1 MPSNVIARLYVGHE
15 SSIAGNTITHEGVQ
29 RAIDATRD
37 SLTRFFGGCT
47 AWAARGRF
55 VGATG
60 SYDEPCTVLETVL
73 EDNKANRDCIRV
85 IARRVAGLLSQECVL
100 VTFQPVEAEFI
111 TAE

>member
-1 MPSNVIARLYVGHE
+1 MPKTIARLYIGQV
-15 SSIAGNTITHEGVQ
+15 SSVPTTMHSPAYVDKVL
-29 RAIDATRD
+29 ADTRD

-47 AWAARGRF
+47 AWDGRGRF

-60 SYDEPCTVLETVL
+60 SYDEPCTVVETVC

>member
-1 MPSNVIARLYVGHE
+1 MPSIAARLYVGHV
-15 SSIAGNTITHEGVQ
+15 SSVPTTIQSPAYVDKVL
-29 RAIDATRD
+29 ADTRD

-47 AWAARGRF
+47 AWEGRGRF

-60 SYDEPCTVLETVL
+60 SYDEPCTVVETVL